1 MKAHELGQQGEAFAE
16 HFLKTSGYEI
26 MERNYRSLYGEID
39 LIGRENGEVCFIEVK
54 TRQEDGWDAFEA
66 VDPRKQRRIARTA
79 TAFLMERFGSDEV
92 YARFDVLAVWAAEDG
107 SLKGELLKDAFRLS

>member
-1 MKAHELGQQGEAFAE
+1 MKAHDLGHQGEVFAE
-16 HFLKTSGYEI
+16 KFLKAEGYEI
-26 MERNYRSLYGEID
+26 LERNYRSPFGEID
-39 LIGRENGEVCFIEVK
+39 LVARENGEISFIEVK

-66 VDPRKQRRIARTA
+66 VDPRKQRKIVRTA

-92 YARFDVLAVWAAEDG
+92 DARFDVLAVWAAEDG